1 MDGFTSRGNKPGGCN
16 PGERKGK
23 MKRILLALA
32 ITLFA
37 VSAAQADV
45 GLSISIGQPGFYGRV
60 DLGPYPQPAV
70 VYVPPPVVLRPAYVV
85 VTRPV
90 YVHVPPGH
98 VKHGYRRYD
107 GRPAYVVHDRWYP
120 VPVRR

>member
-1 MDGFTSRGNKPGGCN
+1 
-16 PGERKGK
+16 

-37 VSAAQADV
+37 VSAAQAAEV

-60 DLGPYPQPAV
+60 DIGPYPQPAL
-70 VYVPPPVVLRPAYVV
+70 VYDSPPVVVRPAPVL

-90 YVHVPPGH
+90 YVYAPPGH
-98 VKHGYRRYD
+98 VKHGYSRYY
-107 GRPAYVVHDRWYP
+107 GRPAYVVHERWYP
-120 VPVRR
+120 APVRR

>member
-1 MDGFTSRGNKPGGCN
+1 
-16 PGERKGK
+16 

-37 VSAAQADV
+37 VSSAQAADV
-45 GLSISIGQPGFYGRV
+45 GVSISIGQPGFYGRV

-70 VYVPPPVVLRPAYVV
+70 VYAHPVVVRPVPVV

-90 YVHVPPGH
+90 YVYAPPGH
-98 VKHGYRRYD
+98 VKRGYSRYY

-120 VPVRR
+120 VPVHR